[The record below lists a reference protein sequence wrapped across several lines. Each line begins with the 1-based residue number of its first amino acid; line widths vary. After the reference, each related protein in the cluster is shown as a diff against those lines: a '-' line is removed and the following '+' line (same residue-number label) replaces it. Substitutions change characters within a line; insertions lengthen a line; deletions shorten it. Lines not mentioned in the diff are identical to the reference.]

1 MAVVLRQF
9 VVVQSLL
16 LWQGGFV
23 FYATVVVPVGTHLLG
38 AAAQGAVTARVTV
51 ALNALGVAALAA
63 LALDLRA
70 GGGRA
75 RWACWG
81 FAALC
86 QALLFA
92 LHALLRARLDDATS
106 RTFYE
111 LHRAY
116 LLASAAQWLAVAAL
130 AALTLRAWRAAD
142 RATRP

>member
-1 MAVVLRQF
+1 MAVVLRRF
-9 VVVQSLL
+9 VVVQALL

-23 FYATVVVPVGTHLLG
+23 FYAAVVVPVGTHLLG
-38 AAAQGAVTARVTV
+38 AASQGAVTARVTV

-81 FAALC
+81 FATLC
-86 QALLFA
+86 HTLLFA
-92 LHALLRARLDDATS
+92 LHAALRARLGDATS
-106 RTFYE
+106 PAFYE

-116 LLASAAQWLAVAAL
+116 LLASTVQWLAVAVL
-130 AALTLRAWRAAD
+130 TALTLRAWRAAD
-142 RATRP
+142 RSCS

>member
-1 MAVVLRQF
+1 MAVVLRRF
-9 VVVQSLL
+9 VAVQALL

-23 FYATVVVPVGTHLLG
+23 FYAAVVVPTGTHLLG

-70 GGGRA
+70 GGNRA
-75 RWACWG
+75 RWGCWG

-92 LHALLRARLDDATS
+92 LHAALRARLGETAS
-106 RTFYE
+106 PAFYE

-116 LLASAAQWLAVAAL
+116 LLASMAQWLAVAAL
-130 AALTLRAWRAAD
+130 VALTLRAWRAAD
-142 RATRP
+142 RSCS